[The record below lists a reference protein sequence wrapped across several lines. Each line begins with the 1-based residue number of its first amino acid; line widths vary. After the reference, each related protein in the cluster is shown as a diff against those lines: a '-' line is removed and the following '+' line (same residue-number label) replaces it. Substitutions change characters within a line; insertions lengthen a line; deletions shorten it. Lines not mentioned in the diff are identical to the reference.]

1 MALPVAQIHAGGG
14 RYLATTSETLEPAG
28 NRVPGRALWEI
39 TVPRLLPFLCVRLT
53 APVAQ
58 CLALSV
64 RLASASR
71 LPLRD
76 EPCSRQRAIWS
87 PRTPSARSR
96 GTWQTQARPPRRP
109 GG

>member
-1 MALPVAQIHAGGG
+1 MPVAQIHAGGG
-14 RYLATTSETLEPAG
+14 RYFATTSETLEPAR
-28 NRVPGRALWEI
+28 NRVPGLALWEI

-76 EPCSRQRAIWS
+76 GTVQPPPCDLVPEDPFGTFTRDVADASTAS
-87 PRTPSARSR
+87 PT
-96 GTWQTQARPPRRP
+96 TWPVT
-109 GG
+109 